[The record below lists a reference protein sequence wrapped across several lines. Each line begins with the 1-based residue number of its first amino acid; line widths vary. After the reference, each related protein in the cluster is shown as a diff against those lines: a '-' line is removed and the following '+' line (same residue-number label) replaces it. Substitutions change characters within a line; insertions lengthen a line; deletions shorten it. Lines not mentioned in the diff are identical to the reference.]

1 MGLEPGR
8 TGLSTAIMHTG
19 GYTHTSN
26 GNTCMHATPT
36 VHIMHTGACLE
47 YLSIPPQVT
56 EIRALQTEAV
66 PGRRGEPESLAH
78 WEARNSPERGGGT
91 ASFEFR
97 KSGPTPQSDTTPQLS
112 PSPSRVYSRASRNR
126 RLFTGALRDLRHSM
140 CCMRYSGRGGEG
152 GGGDWLGFAAK
163 RADVPASVSRQRAGA
178 ATDVTYVSPRIEH
191 HSPAAKLRLDG
202 PSSERTRMAVL

>member
-152 GGGDWLGFAAK
+152 GGGRLARLRRETSGCSRFSLAPAGGGCNRCHLRISKD
-163 RADVPASVSRQRAGA
+163 RAPLSSGEAPARRPQ
-178 ATDVTYVSPRIEH
+178 
-191 HSPAAKLRLDG
+191 L
-202 PSSERTRMAVL
+202 

>member
-1 MGLEPGR
+1 
-8 TGLSTAIMHTG
+8 
-19 GYTHTSN
+19 
-26 GNTCMHATPT
+26 MHATPT

-152 GGGDWLGFAAK
+152 GGGAIGSA
-163 RADVPASVSRQRAGA
+163 
-178 ATDVTYVSPRIEH
+178 SPRNERMFPLQSRASGRGLQQMSLTYLQGSSTTLQRRSSGSTAPALNEH
-191 HSPAAKLRLDG
+191 GWPCCRYYTQSHSYH
-202 PSSERTRMAVL
+202 